1 MAEVNST
8 RSLAL
13 GATAPDF
20 CLPDASGREHWL
32 SEVRGAAGLVVAF
45 ACNHCPFVV
54 HLADVLGEFARDAAA
69 QGVGF
74 VAINSN
80 NAERYPADAPEMMPG
95 FASAHRWEFPYLVDE
110 DQGVAQAYQAAC
122 TPDFYLFD
130 AQLKLVYCG
139 QFDSSRPGNGVSPT
153 GETLRR
159 ALDAMLAGAAP
170 LASQPPSSGCNIKWK
185 PGNEPAW
192 FGGR

>member
-1 MAEVNST
+1 MNST

-20 CLPDASGREHWL
+20 CLPDAAGRDHWL
-32 SEVRGAAGLVVAF
+32 SEVRGPAGLVVAF
-45 ACNHCPFVV
+45 VCNHCPFVV
-54 HLADVLGEFARDAAA
+54 HLANALGNFAREAAA

-80 NAERYPADAPEMMPG
+80 HAERYPADAPDKMPS
-95 FASAHRWEFPYLVDE
+95 FASEHGWEFPYLVDT
-110 DQGVAQAYQAAC
+110 DQSVAQAYFAAC

-130 AQLKLVYCG
+130 AQLRLTYCG
-139 QFDSSRPGNGVSPT
+139 QFDASRPRNGMLPT
-153 GETLRR
+153 GETLR
-159 ALDAMLAGAAP
+159 AAMKAMLAGEAP
-170 LASQPPSSGCNIKWK
+170 LSSQPPSSGCNIKWK

-192 FGGR
+192 YG

>member
-1 MAEVNST
+1 MAEVTST
-8 RSLAL
+8 RSLTL

-20 CLPDASGREHWL
+20 CLPDPSGREHWL
-32 SEVRGAAGLVVAF
+32 SEVRGPAGLVVAF
-45 ACNHCPFVV
+45 VCNHCPFVV
-54 HLADVLGEFARDAAA
+54 HLADAVGDFAREAAT

-80 NAERYPADAPEMMPG
+80 NAERYPADAPGRMPA
-95 FASAHRWEFPYLVDE
+95 FASEHGWGFPYLVDE
-110 DQGVAQAYQAAC
+110 DQGVAQAYFAAC

-130 AQLKLVYCG
+130 AQLKLSYCG
-139 QFDSSRPGNGVSPT
+139 QFDPSRPKNGVKPT
-153 GETLRR
+153 GETLRA
-159 ALDAMLAGAAP
+159 ALKAMLAGDPP

-192 FGGR
+192 FG